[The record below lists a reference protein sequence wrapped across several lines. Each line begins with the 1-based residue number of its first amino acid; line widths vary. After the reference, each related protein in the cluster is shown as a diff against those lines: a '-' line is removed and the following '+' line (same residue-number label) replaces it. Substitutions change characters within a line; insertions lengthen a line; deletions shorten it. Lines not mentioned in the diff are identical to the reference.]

1 MLKILI
7 VEDEQEKRRLIAA
20 AVLGTQ
26 GINEE
31 DVEYATDVS
40 AAKRAIRRCR
50 FDLVI
55 LDINLPEK
63 PDAYATAGAGLQ
75 VVSFIKNNVAAKP
88 PGYLVGMTAYDESAD
103 AAADEFASP
112 LWKLVRFSYTE
123 NGWKQSLELALE
135 YLVQKHRPPYVSDGK
150 TYHTDLA
157 IFTALDEE
165 LESVLA
171 LNANWS
177 QEVVAHDHARYY
189 VGTFASQHR
198 PMRVVAV
205 AAPRMGMPP
214 AAAVAA
220 KLISTFRPRTLVIA
234 GICAGVRGK
243 TELGDI
249 LIADPCFD
257 WGSGKWVRDET
268 TSELRFRPAPYQWR
282 LDERLRAGAR
292 AVALTPGILDG
303 IHRQFEGARPA
314 KTPRVIIDAMASGA
328 SVLQAARLVDDV
340 RDQHKNLVGVEMES
354 YAVFTA
360 AEYASEPRPACI
372 AIKSVCDF
380 GDETKSDDAHTY
392 ASYTSAQFLH
402 SFATEF
408 LAGEEVA

>member
-7 VEDEQEKRRLIAA
+7 VEDEHEKRRLIAS
-20 AVLGTQ
+20 AVLGTP
-26 GINEE
+26 GINEG
-31 DVEYATDVS
+31 DVEYAADVTG
-40 AAKRAIRRCR
+40 AKRAIRRTR

-63 PDAYATAGAGLQ
+63 PDAFATPGAGLQ
-75 VVSFIKNNVAAKP
+75 VVSFIKNNNAAKAP
-88 PGYLVGMTAYDESAD
+88 SYLVGMTAYDESANV
-103 AAADEFASP
+103 ASDEFASP

-165 LESVLA
+165 LEAILA
-171 LNANWS
+171 LNGNWR
-177 QEVVAHDHARYY
+177 EEAVAHDHARYF
-189 VGTFASQHR
+189 VGTFPSDVR
-198 PMRVVAV
+198 PVRVVAV

-214 AAAVAA
+214 AAVTAA
-220 KLISTFRPRTLVIA
+220 KLISTFRPRTLAIT

-243 TELGDI
+243 TEVGDI

-257 WGSGKWVRDET
+257 WGSGKWVREEA

-292 AVALTPGILDG
+292 AVATAGLMGQ
-303 IHRQFEGARPA
+303 IHQRYEDA
-314 KTPRVIIDAMASGA
+314 KPDSAPRVIVDAMASGA
-328 SVLQAARLVDDV
+328 SVLQAAQLVDDV

-380 GDETKSDDAHTY
+380 GDETKADEAHAY
-392 ASYTSAQFLH
+392 ASHTSAQFLYA
-402 SFATEF
+402 FATEF
-408 LAGEEVA
+408 LSNEDID